1 MTYGPTGATDAQP
14 GQGKRGSHASPTALE
29 ARDCMG
35 ESADP
40 FRLAIGVFHEPE
52 RLDGAISDLFA
63 DSFAARDMCLIG
75 KREAFDRL
83 LPASVVELGKV
94 RFAGRLEALSPLAD
108 DSEVVATAGDLLST
122 LLSHAKWQGDSH
134 VPRSSPL
141 QELLARSS
149 EHIGHGAIALLV
161 SAPDPTLQ
169 HRSSRIL
176 LRHSAHTVQTHE
188 FTPR

>member
-1 MTYGPTGATDAQP
+1 
-14 GQGKRGSHASPTALE
+14 
-29 ARDCMG
+29 MG

-63 DSFAARDMCLIG
+63 DSFEARDMCLVG
-75 KREAFDRL
+75 TRQAFDRL
-83 LPASVVELGKV
+83 LAASVANRAQLTGQ
-94 RFAGRLEALSPLAD
+94 LQPLSPLAD
-108 DSEVVATAGDLLST
+108 DPEVVATSGDLLST
-122 LLSHAKWQGDSH
+122 LLSHAKWQGGAHMPS
-134 VPRSSPL
+134 SSPL

-149 EHIGHGAIALLV
+149 DHIGHGAIALLV
-161 SAPDPTLQ
+161 SAPDPLLQ